1 MKSPTYKISGTP
13 IPQPRPRILRNG
25 IHYDPAHKHKEL
37 IRLQL
42 LTQRDT
48 FNQHMLTCPI
58 SLHATFFMPIP
69 NSLSKKKQSLLIG
82 QPCIK
87 RNGDIDNLIKL
98 VLDCCKN
105 ILFLDDA
112 QVFSLCCMKLY
123 APTDFVRTEFY
134 FIYGAENEEKVNP

>member
-1 MKSPTYKISGTP
+1 MKSPTYTILGPP
-13 IPQPRPRILRNG
+13 IPQARPRILRNG
-25 IHYDPAHKHKEL
+25 IHYDPRAKDKQKIREELLFQRNTFKES
-37 IRLQL
+37 IIK
-42 LTQRDT
+42 D
-48 FNQHMLTCPI
+48 PI
-58 SLHATFFMPIP
+58 FLRVLFSMSIP

-123 APTDFVRTEFY
+123 APTDFVRTEFH